1 MKFDIVVGNPPYG
14 VAQKGS
20 SPNLHLKIMNSVLK
34 LCINKLVFI
43 MPSKPIVVQLQEPWF
58 SIFKNAVCN
67 KIEVVGK
74 DVFKGT
80 DMDNTAIFYCD
91 RNDKP
96 ENYCKKLD
104 VDKVIYNMIDSDAH
118 RLFIDK
124 MGRMKQLSISFIFG
138 SRTYYED
145 NLNSFIAKSS
155 SKKFYLNVNRVS
167 TEPGKGETQWFSNIL
182 KEVDILTKDEEI
194 EFCKKHTKRKNIIE
208 CPSKGY
214 GENLKNLML
223 NGLVL
228 KYSLWLVQDNQA
240 VYQAEFK
247 YVPDLDYTNIHT
259 DEELLTTCGFTPEEI
274 SKIMDY
280 LKHFDFSKN
289 RNDVVRRNINNNKKI
304 LV

>member
-1 MKFDIVVGNPPYG
+1 MKFDVIVGNPPFG

-20 SPNLHLKIMNSVLK
+20 SPNLHLKIMNSIIK
-34 LCINKLVFI
+34 FCTNKLVFI

-74 DVFKGT
+74 DVFRAT
-80 DMDNTAIFYCD
+80 DMDNTAIYYCD
-91 RNDKP
+91 RNDDPK
-96 ENYCKKLD
+96 NYCKKLD

-124 MGRMKQLSISFIFG
+124 MSRMSELKIYFIFG

-145 NLNSFIAKSS
+145 NLNNFIVKSNIN
-155 SKKFYLNVNRVS
+155 KFYLNVNRVS

-182 KEVDILTKDEEI
+182 KEVGVLTKDEEI
-194 EFCKKHTKRKNIIE
+194 EFCKEHTKRKNIIE
-208 CPSKGY
+208 CPTKEY

-228 KYSLWLVQDNQA
+228 KYSLWVVQDNQA
-240 VYQAEFK
+240 IYQEEFK
-247 YVPDLDYTNIHT
+247 YVPNIDYSKINT
-259 DEELLTTCGFTPEEI
+259 DEELLSVCGFTPEEI
-274 SKIMDY
+274 SQVMDY
-280 LKHFDFSKN
+280 LKNFDFSKN
-289 RNDVVRRNINNNKKI
+289 RNDVIRTTR
-304 LV
+304 L

>member
-1 MKFDIVVGNPPYG
+1 MTFDVIVGNPPFG

-20 SPNLHLKIMNSVLK
+20 SPNLHLKIMNTIIK
-34 LCINKLVFI
+34 FCTNKLVFI

-74 DVFKGT
+74 DVFKNT
-80 DMDNTAIFYCD
+80 DMDNTSIFYCD

-124 MGRMKQLSISFIFG
+124 MGRMSELKISYIFA
-138 SRTYYED
+138 SKTYYEN
-145 NLNSFIAKSS
+145 NLESFIAKSNIE
-155 SKKFYLNVNRVS
+155 KFYLNVNRVS

-182 KEVDILTKDEEI
+182 KEVGVLAKDEEI
-194 EFCKKHTKRKNIIE
+194 EFCKEHTKRKNIIE
-208 CPSKGY
+208 CPTKEY

-228 KYSLWLVQDNQA
+228 RYSLWVVQDNQA
-240 VYQAEFK
+240 VYQEEFK
-247 YVPDLDYTNIHT
+247 YVPNIDYSKINT
-259 DEELLTTCGFTPEEI
+259 DEELLSVCEFAPEEI
-274 SKIMDY
+274 EKMMDY
-280 LKHFDFSKN
+280 LRNFDFSKN
-289 RNDVVRRNINNNKKI
+289 RNDVIRGNMI
-304 LV
+304 

>member
-1 MKFDIVVGNPPYG
+1 MKFDVIVGNPPFG

-20 SPNLHLKIMNSVLK
+20 SPNLHLKIMNSIIK
-34 LCINKLVFI
+34 FCTNKLVFI

-74 DVFKGT
+74 DVFRAT
-80 DMDNTAIFYCD
+80 DMDNTAIYYCN
-91 RNDKP
+91 RNDDPK
-96 ENYCKKLD
+96 NYCKKLD

-124 MGRMKQLSISFIFG
+124 MSRMSELKIYFIFG

-145 NLNSFIAKSS
+145 NLNNFIVKSNIN
-155 SKKFYLNVNRVS
+155 KFYLNVNRVS

-182 KEVDILTKDEEI
+182 KEVGVLTKDEEI
-194 EFCKKHTKRKNIIE
+194 EFCKEHTKRKNIIE
-208 CPSKGY
+208 CPTKEY

-228 KYSLWLVQDNQA
+228 KYSLWVVQDNQA
-240 VYQAEFK
+240 VYQEEFK
-247 YVPDLDYTNIHT
+247 YVPNIDYSKINT
-259 DEELLTTCGFTPEEI
+259 DEELLSVCGFTPEEI
-274 SKIMDY
+274 SQVMDY
-280 LKHFDFSKN
+280 LKNFDFSKN
-289 RNDVVRRNINNNKKI
+289 RNDVIRTTR
-304 LV
+304 L